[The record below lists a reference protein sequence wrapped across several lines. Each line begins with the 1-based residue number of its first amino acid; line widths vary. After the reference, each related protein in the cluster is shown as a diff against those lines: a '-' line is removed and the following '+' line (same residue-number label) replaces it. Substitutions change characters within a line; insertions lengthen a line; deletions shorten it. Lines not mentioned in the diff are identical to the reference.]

1 MLYQTHIK
9 SALVFL
15 TMLSPFTHAS
25 EFKSGQ
31 EYQVMSHNVS
41 WMPDTVEFFSF
52 YCRPCYLFN
61 YEYHIGKTV
70 SQNMPENTHFV
81 KYHVSSMGSLGNELT
96 EAWAVAMVLGIED
109 KIEKPLFDGIQKNH
123 SVTNAKDIEY
133 IFNMAGVSTESYEN
147 VKNTLPVKSLIY
159 KQNEAAKELRV
170 NSTPSVYV
178 SGKYFINNGGVGIS
192 VGNSVENY
200 TARFSS
206 LVNYLLITKP

>member
-1 MLYQTHIK
+1 
-9 SALVFL
+9 
-15 TMLSPFTHAS
+15 
-25 EFKSGQ
+25 
-31 EYQVMSHNVS
+31 
-41 WMPDTVEFFSF
+41 
-52 YCRPCYLFN
+52 
-61 YEYHIGKTV
+61 
-70 SQNMPENTHFV
+70 MPENTHFV